1 MKKREKAPKNK
12 NWKKHVD
19 VPQIRNMAYIS
30 AMKGNKTAL
39 LFASNGIT
47 RDARMEIERLAG
59 TGLYI
64 IDVDSND
71 LKNMEIKSDCKA
83 IILNKYRELLEI
95 SKNDLQ
101 L

>member
-1 MKKREKAPKNK
+1 
-12 NWKKHVD
+12 
-19 VPQIRNMAYIS
+19 MAYIS

-39 LFASNGIT
+39 LFTSNGIT

-59 TGLYI
+59 TGIYVI
-64 IDVDSND
+64 AIDSND
-71 LKNMEIKSDCKA
+71 LKNMKRELDCKA